1 MSSPHR
7 FAAFLIALVALPAA
21 AAAQAE
27 APPPEPPPPPKKLS
41 VGTEGLFNPSLLLQ
55 GWFTYDHAD
64 DTTTSFRV
72 RRAEIHVR
80 GEILPKQVAY
90 EIFIDPARAV
100 EVSNQTLTD
109 SGGDT
114 VTVRQTTGN
123 LTILQDFYVTYLT
136 DYADVSIGQFKIP
149 VSLEGTTSA
158 AKLYF
163 PERALVAGTF
173 GDKRDIGL
181 RLTKKF
187 DKLMYMAEL
196 VNGAGQNLRDN
207 TNEKDASLRLEI
219 YPIEGL
225 TIAGATYDTV
235 GDRDKAGTKDRWEGD
250 LRYESGPFLFQ
261 SEFIHNRDV
270 FADGGTPVDGQGFY
284 ALLGYKFPEM
294 GSGHWKGVLQPV
306 VRVGMYD
313 PNVDVNLDPTMVAAS
328 NFGGND
334 ERFDYEFGVNYYLRN
349 HEMKLQ
355 ASYDRQQ
362 FDNSDAKAPVN
373 EVIVAAQISF

>member
-1 MSSPHR
+1 M
-7 FAAFLIALVALPAA
+7 IALVALPAA

-250 LRYESGPFLFQ
+250 LRYEKGPILLQ
-261 SEFIHNRDV
+261 GEFIRARDV
-270 FADGGTPVDGQGFY
+270 AADGADAALGQGFY
-284 ALLGYKFPEM
+284 GMAGFKLATIAGQEVEPL
-294 GSGHWKGVLQPV
+294 
-306 VRVGMYD
+306 VRVGQLD
-313 PNVDVNLDPTMVAAS
+313 PNTDSDS
-328 NFGGND
+328 DND
-334 ERFDYEFGVNYYLRN
+334 ETWVYEGCLDYYIRGHEAKVQLSFSRFDYKDDRTDNNELIF
-349 HEMKLQ
+349 
-355 ASYDRQQ
+355 ASQVW
-362 FDNSDAKAPVN
+362 F
-373 EVIVAAQISF
+373 